1 MSARGDTARDDKTS
15 ALGTA
20 LLSITPTQRG
30 RYFWAAWWS
39 GPPTRTPFRQPDASH
54 GGAASIEAARAE
66 AEASAGR
73 ALTAID
79 WRWAHGWNRI
89 LRGQPPFTARD
100 LAALDGVPRE
110 PRRKPVTA
118 ESIWSVLG
126 VDRLASLAEIKRAF
140 RKRALETHPDHG
152 GDAADFRAVRAAYDA
167 AIERRSRPARSRRAP

>member
-1 MSARGDTARDDKTS
+1 MTPRGDTTG
-15 ALGTA
+15 ALVIA
-20 LLSITPTQRG
+20 LVSITPTQRG

-39 GPPTRTPFRQPDASH
+39 APPTRTPFRKPDASH
-54 GGAASIEAARAE
+54 GGAASLEAARAE

-89 LRGQPPFTARD
+89 LRGQPPFTVRD
-100 LAALDGVPRE
+100 LAALDGVPRA
-110 PRRKPVTA
+110 PRRNPVA
-118 ESIWSVLG
+118 RESIWSVLC
-126 VDRLASLAEIKRAF
+126 VDRLASLADIKRAF

-167 AIERRSRPARSRRAP
+167 AIERRSRPARTRRAP